1 LNAEARQIFRESGL
15 TYNDMFDNLP
25 ILEAEISREL
35 GLLAESG
42 GMVMGL
48 AGKRDHRFVKGT
60 RNIECFFL
68 FVAGPYFK
76 KRECISFNAD
86 GFIGFAGWASSE
98 NSEPIIKGFL
108 AAISKIK
115 VESI

>member
-1 LNAEARQIFRESGL
+1 
-15 TYNDMFDNLP
+15 MFDHID
-25 ILEAEISREL
+25 ILEAEIIREL

-48 AGKRDHRFVKGT
+48 TGNRDHRFIKGT
-60 RNIECFFL
+60 RNIEGFFL
-68 FVAGPYFK
+68 FVAGPYFD

-108 AAISKIK
+108 AAIGKILHILSDTSHT
-115 VESI
+115 ERI